1 MKWGNGVFVL
11 ETEKNRQKSIQTKP
25 TQTEPHTEKH
35 KKLIV
40 DNQLNGSQYRIYF
53 SEQHTIEDDYSN

>member
-1 MKWGNGVFVL
+1 LREIKWGDWVFVI
-11 ETEKNRQKSIQTKP
+11 ETDKKNRQKPIQTK
-25 TQTEPHTEKH
+25 THTEKH

-40 DNQLNGSQYRIYF
+40 DNQLNGSQYRIYY

>member
-1 MKWGNGVFVL
+1 MGYLYRDRKKIDRNPHI
-11 ETEKNRQKSIQTKP
+11 QK
-25 TQTEPHTEKH
+25 PHTEKH

-53 SEQHTIEDDYSN
+53 SEQHTIEDDNSN